1 MVAGYDCLQL
11 CLLIGWLLQLK
22 LGLGDLNGGMFYALT
37 LEVERIKLLNMVL
50 EDVLAALENKSGLT
64 IENIVTT
71 LFFEVCLGLVLV
83 LLF

>member
-1 MVAGYDCLQL
+1 M
-11 CLLIGWLLQLK
+11 
-22 LGLGDLNGGMFYALT
+22 GDLNGGMFYALT

>member
-1 MVAGYDCLQL
+1 MVAGTYGLQL

-22 LGLGDLNGGMFYALT
+22 LRLGDLNRGMFYALA
-37 LEVERIKLLNMVL
+37 LEVERIKLLNVAL

>member
-1 MVAGYDCLQL
+1 
-11 CLLIGWLLQLK
+11 
-22 LGLGDLNGGMFYALT
+22 MFYALA

-71 LFFEVCLGLVLV
+71 LFFEVCLGLILV